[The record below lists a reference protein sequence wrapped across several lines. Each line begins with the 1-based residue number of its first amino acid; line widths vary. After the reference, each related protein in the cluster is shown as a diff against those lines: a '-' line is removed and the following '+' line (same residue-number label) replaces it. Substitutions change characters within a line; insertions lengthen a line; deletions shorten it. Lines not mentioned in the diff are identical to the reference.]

1 VTDDTGN
8 ARQTPVVCDRPSRPL
23 SRGERTGRSI
33 VEAIGNTPL
42 LRIRDP
48 ELSPRVEVYAK
59 LEFFNPGGSVKD
71 RPAMRMIEDG
81 ERARDLRPGKIILDS
96 TSENTG
102 IADAMIGAAL
112 GSQVRF
118 AMPAIVSPE
127 RRAIRRPTASRSSF
141 PRDRGPQAHG

>member
-1 VTDDTGN
+1 
-8 ARQTPVVCDRPSRPL
+8 
-23 SRGERTGRSI
+23 
-33 VEAIGNTPL
+33 
-42 LRIRDP
+42 
-48 ELSPRVEVYAK
+48 
-59 LEFFNPGGSVKD
+59 
-71 RPAMRMIEDG
+71 MRMIEDG

-127 RRAIRRPTASRSSF
+127 RRAIRRPTAGDKYMSTAMWRERREGSGSEQMDT
-141 PRDRGPQAHG
+141 PEEG